1 MKEYFIILVQYQ
13 GKEYGEVENV
23 VERVK
28 YRIEEWMEHDVNPA
42 EMEVL
47 HVENH
52 IVSRFTGRDFVAHF

>member
-13 GKEYGEVENV
+13 GKEYGEVENA